1 MMPHGSPTIVLVS
14 SSKDPASQNLA
25 RELVENQGF
34 ASTRIAFRG
43 RALHQ
48 KDSLLLAT
56 IDEEIIRPPNL
67 DDYFNPQAY
76 IFLSKHRAKSGVPSL
91 TAHTT
96 GNFGEAE
103 LGGNPREIARVNPD
117 LLKNYLISLTKQG
130 EAVSGYQVTAE
141 ATHHGPTS
149 LNKPVLFVEIGSDEE
164 NWKDRDAAKAVAS
177 ALLQSLREARSWDKV
192 AVGFGGTHYPEK
204 FNKLL
209 LEDEFAFA
217 AIVPKYA
224 LQEVDS
230 ALFGQILQKSTKLPR
245 YALLDWKGLGPKKD
259 KIVSLVGQS
268 GLEAGR
274 V

>member
-14 SSKDPASQNLA
+14 SSKDPASENLA
-25 RELVENQGF
+25 RELIENQGF

-43 RALHQ
+43 RAVHQ
-48 KDSLLLAT
+48 KDSLLLVT

-117 LLKNYLISLTKQG
+117 LLKNYLISLAKQE

-149 LNKPVLFVEIGSDEE
+149 LNKPVLFVEIGSDEK
-164 NWKDRDAAKAVAS
+164 NWSDRDAAKAVDS

-230 ALFGQILQKSTKLPR
+230 ALFGQILQKSTKPPR
-245 YALLDWKGLGPKKD
+245 YALLDWKGLGPEKD
-259 KIVSLVGQS
+259 KIVGLVAQY
-268 GLEAGR
+268 GLEAVR

>member
-25 RELVENQGF
+25 REMIENQGF

-43 RALHQ
+43 RPLHQ

-67 DDYFNPQAY
+67 DDYFNPQSY

-149 LNKPVLFVEIGSDEE
+149 LNKPVLFVEIGSDEK
-164 NWKDRDAAKAVAS
+164 NWNDRDAAKAVAV
-177 ALLQSLREARSWDKV
+177 ALLQSLREPRSWDKV

-209 LEDEFAFA
+209 LEDEFAFS

-224 LQEVDS
+224 LQEFDS

-245 YALLDWKGLGPKKD
+245 YALLDWKGLGPEKD
-259 KIVSLVGQS
+259 KIVSLVRQY
-268 GLEAGR
+268 GLEAVR

>member
-1 MMPHGSPTIVLVS
+1 MMPQGSPTIVLVS
-14 SSKDPASQNLA
+14 SARDPASMNLA
-25 RELVENQGF
+25 REMIENQGF

-43 RALHQ
+43 RAVYQ
-48 KDSLLLAT
+48 KDSLLLVT

-76 IFLSKHRAKSGVPSL
+76 IFLSKHRAQSGVPSL

-117 LLKNYLISLTKQG
+117 LLKNYLISLAKNG
-130 EAVSGYQVTAE
+130 EAVTGYQVTAE

-149 LNKPVLFVEIGSDEE
+149 LNKPVLFVELGSEE
-164 NWKDRDAAKAVAS
+164 KNWSDRDAAKAVDS

-224 LQEVDS
+224 LQEFDS
-230 ALFGQILQKSTKLPR
+230 VLFGQILQKSTKLPR
-245 YALLDWKGLGPKKD
+245 YALLDWKGLGPEKD
-259 KIVSLVGQS
+259 KIVGLVGQY
-268 GLEAGR
+268 GLEAVR

>member
-103 LGGNPREIARVNPD
+103 LAGTPREIARGD
-117 LLKNYLISLTKQG
+117 LDHLMNYLIRVVKQLG
-130 EAVSGYQVTAE
+130 TVS
-141 ATHHGPTS
+141 
-149 LNKPVLFVEIGSDEE
+149 
-164 NWKDRDAAKAVAS
+164 
-177 ALLQSLREARSWDKV
+177 
-192 AVGFGGTHYPEK
+192 
-204 FNKLL
+204 
-209 LEDEFAFA
+209 
-217 AIVPKYA
+217 
-224 LQEVDS
+224 
-230 ALFGQILQKSTKLPR
+230 
-245 YALLDWKGLGPKKD
+245 
-259 KIVSLVGQS
+259 
-268 GLEAGR
+268 
-274 V
+274 

>member
-1 MMPHGSPTIVLVS
+1 MMPQGSPTIVLIS
-14 SSKDPASQNLA
+14 SARDPASMNLA
-25 RELVENQGF
+25 REMIENQGF

-43 RALHQ
+43 RAVYQ
-48 KDSLLLAT
+48 KDSLLLVT

-67 DDYFNPQAY
+67 DDFFNPQAY
-76 IFLSKHRAKSGVPSL
+76 IFLSKHRAQSGVPSL

-117 LLKNYLISLTKQG
+117 LLKNYLISLAKNGQ
-130 EAVSGYQVTAE
+130 AVSGYQVTAE

-149 LNKPVLFVEIGSDEE
+149 LNKPVLFVELGSEE
-164 NWKDRDAAKAVAS
+164 KNWSDRDAAKAVDS

-245 YALLDWKGLGPKKD
+245 YALLDWKGLGPEKD
-259 KIVSLVGQS
+259 KIVGLVGQY
-268 GLEAGR
+268 GLEAVR

>member
-1 MMPHGSPTIVLVS
+1 MMPQGSPTIVLVS
-14 SSKDPASQNLA
+14 SAKDPAGMNLA
-25 RELVENQGF
+25 RELIENQGF
-34 ASTRIAFRG
+34 VSTRLAFRG
-43 RALHQ
+43 RAVYQ
-48 KDSLLLAT
+48 KDSLLLVT

-67 DDYFNPQAY
+67 DDYFNAQAY

-103 LGGNPREIARVNPD
+103 LGGNPREIGRVNPD
-117 LLKNYLISLTKQG
+117 LLKNYLISLAKQ
-130 EAVSGYQVTAE
+130 AVNGYQITAE

-149 LNKPVLFVEIGSDEE
+149 LNKPVLFVELGSDEK
-164 NWKDRDAAKAVAS
+164 NWNDREAAKVVDS

-209 LEDEFAFA
+209 LGDEFAFA

-230 ALFGQILQKSTKLPR
+230 MLFGQILQKSTKPPR
-245 YALLDWKGLGPKKD
+245 YALLDWKGLGAEKD
-259 KIVSLVGQS
+259 KIVGLVGQY
-268 GLEAGR
+268 GLEAVR

>member
-224 LQEVDS
+224 LREVDS

-245 YALLDWKGLGPKKD
+245 YALLDWKGLGPEKD
-259 KIVSLVGQS
+259 KIVGLVRQY
-268 GLEAGR
+268 GLEAVR

>member
-25 RELVENQGF
+25 REMIENQGF

-43 RALHQ
+43 RPLHQ

-224 LQEVDS
+224 LQDVDS

-245 YALLDWKGLGPKKD
+245 YALLDWKGLGPEKD
-259 KIVSLVGQS
+259 KIVGLVRQY
-268 GLEAGR
+268 GLEAVR

>member
-149 LNKPVLFVEIGSDEE
+149 LNKPVLFVEIGSDEK
-164 NWKDRDAAKAVAS
+164 NWNDRDAAKAVAI

-224 LQEVDS
+224 LREVDS

-245 YALLDWKGLGPKKD
+245 YALLDWKGLGPEKD
-259 KIVSLVGQS
+259 KIVGLVRQY
-268 GLEAGR
+268 GLEAVR

>member
-1 MMPHGSPTIVLVS
+1 MMPQGSPTIVLVS
-14 SSKDPASQNLA
+14 SSKDPAGENLA
-25 RELVENQGF
+25 REMVENQGF

-43 RALHQ
+43 RPVYQ

-96 GNFGEAE
+96 GNFGAAE
-103 LGGNPREIARVNPD
+103 LGGNPREIGRVNPD
-117 LLKNYLISLTKQG
+117 LLKNYLISLAKQG

-149 LNKPVLFVEIGSDEE
+149 LNRPVLFVEIGSEE
-164 NWKDRDAAKAVAS
+164 KNWTDRDAAKAVAS

-217 AIVPKYA
+217 SIVPKYS

-230 ALFGQILQKSTKLPR
+230 AIFGQILQKSTKLPR
-245 YALLDWKGLGPKKD
+245 YALLDWKGLGPEKD
-259 KIVSLVGQS
+259 KIVGLVGQY
-268 GLEAGR
+268 GLEAVR

>member
-149 LNKPVLFVEIGSDEE
+149 LNKPILFVEIGSDEK
-164 NWKDRDAAKAVAS
+164 NWNDRDAAKAVAI
-177 ALLQSLREARSWDKV
+177 ALLQSLHEPRSWDKV

-224 LQEVDS
+224 LQEFDS

-245 YALLDWKGLGPKKD
+245 YALLDWKGLGPEKD
-259 KIVSLVGQS
+259 KIVSLVRQY
-268 GLEAGR
+268 GLEAVR

>member
-43 RALHQ
+43 RPLHQ
-48 KDSLLLAT
+48 KDSVMLAT
-56 IDEEIIRPPNL
+56 IDEEIIRPPNR

-141 ATHHGPTS
+141 ATHHGPTWLS
-149 LNKPVLFVEIGSDEE
+149 RPVLFGEIGWDEE
-164 NWKDRDAAKAVAS
+164 NGNERDAEPAVAI
-177 ALLQSLREARSWDKV
+177 ALLERLNW
-192 AVGFGGTHYPEK
+192 
-204 FNKLL
+204 
-209 LEDEFAFA
+209 
-217 AIVPKYA
+217 
-224 LQEVDS
+224 
-230 ALFGQILQKSTKLPR
+230 
-245 YALLDWKGLGPKKD
+245 
-259 KIVSLVGQS
+259 
-268 GLEAGR
+268 
-274 V
+274 

>member
-1 MMPHGSPTIVLVS
+1 MMPQGSPTIVLVS
-14 SSKDPASQNLA
+14 SAKDPASVNLA
-25 RELVENQGF
+25 REMIESQGF

-43 RALHQ
+43 RPFYQ

-117 LLKNYLISLTKQG
+117 LLKNYLISLAKQG
-130 EAVSGYQVTAE
+130 EAVRGYQVTAE

-149 LNKPVLFVEIGSDEE
+149 LNKPVLFVEIGSDEK
-164 NWKDRDAAKAVAS
+164 NWNDRDAAKAVAV
-177 ALLQSLREARSWDKV
+177 ALLQSLREPRSWDKV

-224 LQEVDS
+224 LQEFDS

-245 YALLDWKGLGPKKD
+245 YALLDWKGLGPEKD
-259 KIVSLVGQS
+259 KIVSLVRQY
-268 GLEAGR
+268 GLEAVR